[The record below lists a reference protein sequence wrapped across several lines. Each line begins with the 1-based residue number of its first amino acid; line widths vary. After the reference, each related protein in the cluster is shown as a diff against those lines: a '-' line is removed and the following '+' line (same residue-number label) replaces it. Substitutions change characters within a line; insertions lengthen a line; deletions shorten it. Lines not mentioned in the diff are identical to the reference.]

1 MNIFETA
8 KAAISVKE
16 AAAFYGIRVNSH
28 NMCCCPFHNDKTPSM
43 ILDRKYFGRFH
54 CFGCGASGDVI
65 DFVSELF
72 SISAK
77 ETAKKLCNDFGIVR
91 PGQESLPVTKTHS
104 LPKRNETTTASSEY
118 RDAEQSLTTLLR
130 NAYQNTVRFDPKTID
145 EPISDSFA
153 KAMNDVQRYE
163 YWFTVLEEG
172 TDEERKKLYKDI
184 KEKKENERIQH

>member
-28 NMCCCPFHNDKTPSM
+28 NMCCCPFHSDRTPSM
-43 ILDRKYFGRFH
+43 ILDRKYSGRFH

-65 DFVSELF
+65 DFVSGLF
-72 SISAK
+72 SINSK
-77 ETAKKLCNDFGIVR
+77 EAAEKLLADFGIER
-91 PGQESLPVTKTHS
+91 PGKESLPATKKH
-104 LPKRNETTTASSEY
+104 LFPKKNITEKDSSEY
-118 RDAEQSLTTLLR
+118 KEAELSLTTLLR

-153 KAMNDVQRYE
+153 KAINDVQRYE

-172 TDEERKKLYKDI
+172 TDGERKELYKDI